1 MTPAAH
7 HQAWLERPDRERLP
21 LEATVD
27 IGRSSDNRLVL
38 QDERVSRRHALIHL
52 QGDGE
57 WWLVDLGSSNGTYV
71 NRARISQPMLLR
83 DGDRLEFGP
92 FALVFRQ
99 SQAPVAAD
107 TDLTTE
113 RTVLDLRTA
122 ACWLLVADVEGSTL
136 LSQRLADQEL
146 AVMMGH
152 WFSACQQLVERRHGL
167 INKYLGDG
175 FLAYWLDS
183 EDARSGL
190 LLALE
195 ELKQLQEARS
205 PAFRL
210 VAHYGQVLLG
220 GRGSLGEE
228 SLSGREV
235 NFVFRMEKLA
245 GQLGLPRLL
254 SEPARQLLGRA
265 LTATDAGMHPLPGF
279 PAASSFA
286 TF

>member
-1 MTPAAH
+1 MTTGMH
-7 HQAWLERPDRERLP
+7 HRAWLERPNGERLL

-71 NRARISQPMLLR
+71 NRARISQPILLR
-83 DGDRLEFGP
+83 DGDRLDFGP
-92 FALVFRQ
+92 FGLVFWQ
-99 SQAPVAAD
+99 SEAPPAPD
-107 TDLTTE
+107 TEMTTE

-152 WFSACQQLVERRHGL
+152 WFSACQQLVERRRGL

-175 FLAYWLDS
+175 FLAYWLDAES
-183 EDARSGL
+183 ARSGL
-190 LLALE
+190 LLALG

-210 VAHYGQVLLG
+210 VVHYGQVLLG

-245 GQLGLPRLL
+245 GRLGLPRLL
-254 SEPARQLLGRA
+254 SEPAHQLLGPA
-265 LTATDAGMHPLPGF
+265 LAATDAGQHALPGF
-279 PAASSFA
+279 PTALSFA
-286 TF
+286 AF